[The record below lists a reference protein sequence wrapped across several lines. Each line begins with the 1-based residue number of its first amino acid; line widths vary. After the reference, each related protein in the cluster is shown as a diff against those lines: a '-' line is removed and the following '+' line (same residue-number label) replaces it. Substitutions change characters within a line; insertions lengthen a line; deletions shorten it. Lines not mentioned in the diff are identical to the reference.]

1 MKPHIISTN
10 WRVHLL
16 GLLAI
21 AALILFCGE
30 NHTASSFLI
39 AKTLAVLLVVSAI
52 RLYRRW
58 SRLGKIDELTHLADD
73 E

>member
-30 NHTASSFLI
+30 NNNLSSFLI
-39 AKTLAVLLVVSAI
+39 AKSLAVLLVVSAV

-58 SRLGKIDELTHLADD
+58 SSQGKIDELTQLADD